1 MKARTGRG
9 WARRLALGLACA
21 TLALPALAAGAAQ
34 APTRDEYVAQLEQI
48 CKPETEA
55 TQRAMKGASADVKA
69 ERLAVAA
76 AKFAKASAIF
86 AATKKQMT
94 AVPRPAADESKLKAW
109 FGYLDN
115 QERYLREITT
125 QLRSGRLIKAQR
137 LLSRFIHNGHLAN
150 YAVLSFGFHYCS
162 FEFSRYG

>member
-1 MKARTGRG
+1 VPTAI
-9 WARRLALGLACA
+9 CA
-21 TLALPALAAGAAQ
+21 ALALPALAAADAQ
-34 APTRDEYVAQLEQI
+34 APTRDEYVARLERI

-69 ERLAVAA
+69 ERLEVAA
-76 AKFAKASAIF
+76 RKFAKASAIF
-86 AATKKQMT
+86 AATTKKMA
-94 AVPRPAADESKLKAW
+94 AVPRPAGDEARLKTW
-109 FGYLDN
+109 FGYLKQ
-115 QERYLREITT
+115 QEKYLREITT

-150 YAVLSFGFHYCS
+150 YTVLAFGFDYCG

>member
-1 MKARTGRG
+1 MPA
-9 WARRLALGLACA
+9 AFCALLV
-21 TLALPALAAGAAQ
+21 LPALGASAAQ
-34 APTRDEYVAQLEQI
+34 APTRDEYVAQLERI

-55 TQRAMKGASADVKA
+55 TRRAMKGTSADVKA

-86 AATKKQMT
+86 AATTKKMT
-94 AVPRPAADESKLKAW
+94 AVPRPPADTAKLKTW
-109 FGYLDN
+109 FGYLKN
-115 QERYLREITT
+115 QEKYLREITA
-125 QLRSGRLIKAQR
+125 QLRSGHLIKAQR

-150 YAVLSFGFHYCS
+150 YAVLPFGFKYCS